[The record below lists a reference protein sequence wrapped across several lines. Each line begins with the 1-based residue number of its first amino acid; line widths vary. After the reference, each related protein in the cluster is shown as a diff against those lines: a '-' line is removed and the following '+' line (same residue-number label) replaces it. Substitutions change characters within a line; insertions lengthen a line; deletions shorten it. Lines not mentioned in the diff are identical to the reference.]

1 MTSIA
6 PMILL
11 VDDDPGCLQATTAHA
26 KLKGCKV
33 VAAASFAAACDAA
46 TAHIYDLALVDISLP
61 DGNGLDLL
69 ERIALSRHGQAI
81 VITGYPSVDS
91 AIRAVRLPAADYLVK
106 PIRGEQL
113 EALLDHAR
121 ASAAL
126 RHAADGVEQTRC
138 GALIGHSHAMRAVFE
153 KIARVAPMDITVLI
167 HGESGTGKELAAR
180 AVHEL
185 SGRKGRFVAV
195 NCGAV
200 APELLPSEMFGHER
214 GSFTGAVRDHAGYF
228 EQAAGGTLFLDE
240 FTEMPLALQTHL
252 LRVLEERRVTRV
264 GSQQSQPVDVRV
276 VAACNRA
283 PAEAVDQGLLRQD
296 LYYRLMD
303 FPIRMPPLRE
313 HPDDIPY
320 VAAHLLQGLN
330 ERYGSAKPFSAD
342 AMMRLQAHHWPGNVR
357 ELRHVIQRAFVL
369 AEETIEIPASLE
381 AMEAPLRDRTRFDVH
396 VGMSLEELEKRAL
409 LGTLEYFNHDKAR
422 TADVLGIS
430 LKTIYNKLAR
440 YASNDELAQ
449 KQ

>member
-6 PMILL
+6 PTILL
-11 VDDDPGCLQATTAHA
+11 VDDDPGCLQATSAHA

-33 VAAASFAAACDAA
+33 ITATSFAAASDAA
-46 TAHIYDLALVDISLP
+46 MAHTYDLALVDISLP
-61 DGNGLDLL
+61 DGNGLDLI
-69 ERIALSRHGQAI
+69 ECIALSRHGQAI
-81 VITGYPSVDS
+81 VLTGYPTVDS
-91 AIRAVRLPAADYLVK
+91 AIRTVRLPAADYLVK

-113 EALLDHAR
+113 EELLDRAR

-126 RHAADGVEQTRC
+126 RHAEGAREPRC
-138 GALIGHSHAMRAVFE
+138 GALIGHSRAMRALFD
-153 KIARVAPMDITVLI
+153 KIERVAPMDITVLI

-228 EQAAGGTLFLDE
+228 EQAEGGTLFLDE

-264 GSQQSQPVDVRV
+264 GSHKSQPVDVRV
-276 VAACNRA
+276 VAACNRV

-303 FPIRMPPLRE
+303 FPIRMPALRE
-313 HPDDIPY
+313 HPEDIPY
-320 VAAHLLQGLN
+320 IAAHLLDQLN
-330 ERYGSAKPFSAD
+330 ERYETARQFSAE
-342 AMMRLQAHHWPGNVR
+342 AVARLMAHHWPGNVR

-369 AEETIEIPASLE
+369 AEETIEVPASPE
-381 AMEAPLRDRTRFDVH
+381 AMEAPLRDKTRFDMH
-396 VGMSLEELEKRAL
+396 VGMSLEEMEKRAL

-440 YASNDELAQ
+440 YASSDELAH

>member
-6 PMILL
+6 PTILL
-11 VDDDPGCLQATTAHA
+11 VDDDPGCLQATSAHA

-33 VAAASFAAACDAA
+33 ITATSFAAASDAA
-46 TAHIYDLALVDISLP
+46 MAHTYDLALVDISLP
-61 DGNGLDLL
+61 DGNGLDLI
-69 ERIALSRHGQAI
+69 ECIALSRHGQAI
-81 VITGYPSVDS
+81 VLTGYPTVDS
-91 AIRAVRLPAADYLVK
+91 AIRTVRLPAADYLVK

-113 EALLDHAR
+113 EALLDCAR

-126 RHAADGVEQTRC
+126 RHAEGAREPRC
-138 GALIGHSHAMRAVFE
+138 GALIGHSRAMRALFD
-153 KIARVAPMDITVLI
+153 KIERVAPMDITVLI

-228 EQAAGGTLFLDE
+228 EQAEGGTLFLDE

-264 GSQQSQPVDVRV
+264 GSHKSQPVDVRV
-276 VAACNRA
+276 VAACNRV

-303 FPIRMPPLRE
+303 FPIRMPALRE
-313 HPDDIPY
+313 HPEDIPY
-320 VAAHLLQGLN
+320 IAAHLLDQLN
-330 ERYGSAKPFSAD
+330 ERYETARQFSAE
-342 AMMRLQAHHWPGNVR
+342 AVARLMAHHWPGNVR

-369 AEETIEIPASLE
+369 AEETIEVPASPE
-381 AMEAPLRDRTRFDVH
+381 AMEAPLRDKTRFDMH
-396 VGMSLEELEKRAL
+396 VGMSLEEMEKRAL

-440 YASNDELAQ
+440 YASSDELAH

>member
-6 PMILL
+6 PTILL

-33 VAAASFAAACDAA
+33 VTAASFAAASDAA
-46 TAHIYDLALVDISLP
+46 TAHTYDLALIDVSLP
-61 DGNGLDLL
+61 DGDGLDLL

-81 VITGYPSVDS
+81 VLTGYPTVDT
-91 AIRAVRLPAADYLVK
+91 AIRTVRLPAADYLVK
-106 PIRGEQL
+106 PMRGEKL
-113 EALLDHAR
+113 DELLDLAR

-126 RHAADGVEQTRC
+126 RHAADEHRTQC
-138 GALIGHSHAMRAVFE
+138 GALIGHSRTMRAVFE
-153 KIARVAPMDITVLI
+153 KIERVAPMDITVLI

-228 EQAAGGTLFLDE
+228 EQAEGGTLFLDE

-264 GSQQSQPVDVRV
+264 GSHHSQPVDVRV
-276 VAACNRA
+276 VAACNRV

-303 FPIRMPPLRE
+303 FPIRMPALRE

-320 VAAHLLQGLN
+320 VAAHLLERLN
-330 ERYGSAKPFSAD
+330 ERYGTGKQFSAD
-342 AMMRLQAHHWPGNVR
+342 AMTRLLAHHWPGNVR

-369 AEETIEIPASLE
+369 AEDAIDIPASLE
-381 AMEAPLRDRTRFDVH
+381 AMDAPLRDRTRFDMH
-396 VGMSLEELEKRAL
+396 VGMSLEEMEKRAL
-409 LGTLEYFNHDKAR
+409 LGTLEYFNYDKAR

-440 YASNDELAQ
+440 YASNDGLAH

>member
-1 MTSIA
+1 
-6 PMILL
+6 
-11 VDDDPGCLQATTAHA
+11 
-26 KLKGCKV
+26 
-33 VAAASFAAACDAA
+33 
-46 TAHIYDLALVDISLP
+46 
-61 DGNGLDLL
+61 
-69 ERIALSRHGQAI
+69 
-81 VITGYPSVDS
+81 
-91 AIRAVRLPAADYLVK
+91 
-106 PIRGEQL
+106 
-113 EALLDHAR
+113 
-121 ASAAL
+121 
-126 RHAADGVEQTRC
+126 
-138 GALIGHSHAMRAVFE
+138 
-153 KIARVAPMDITVLI
+153 MDITVLI

-228 EQAAGGTLFLDE
+228 EQAEGGTLFLDE

-264 GSQQSQPVDVRV
+264 GSHKSQPVDVRV
-276 VAACNRA
+276 VAACNRV

-303 FPIRMPPLRE
+303 FPIRMPALRE
-313 HPDDIPY
+313 HPEDIPY
-320 VAAHLLQGLN
+320 IAAHLLDQLN
-330 ERYGSAKPFSAD
+330 ERYETARQFSAE
-342 AMMRLQAHHWPGNVR
+342 AVARLMAHHWPGNVR

-369 AEETIEIPASLE
+369 AEETIEVPASPE
-381 AMEAPLRDRTRFDVH
+381 AMEAPLRDKTRFDMH
-396 VGMSLEELEKRAL
+396 VGMSLEEMEKRAL

-440 YASNDELAQ
+440 YASSDELAH

>member
-6 PMILL
+6 PTILL
-11 VDDDPGCLQATTAHA
+11 VDDDPGCLQATSAHA

-33 VAAASFAAACDAA
+33 ITATSFAAASDAA
-46 TAHIYDLALVDISLP
+46 MAHTYDLALVDISLP
-61 DGNGLDLL
+61 DGNGLDLI
-69 ERIALSRHGQAI
+69 ECIALSRHGQAI
-81 VITGYPSVDS
+81 VLTGYPTVDS
-91 AIRAVRLPAADYLVK
+91 AIRTVRLPAADYLVK

-113 EALLDHAR
+113 EELLDRAR

-126 RHAADGVEQTRC
+126 RHAEGAREPRC
-138 GALIGHSHAMRAVFE
+138 GALIGHSRAMRALFD
-153 KIARVAPMDITVLI
+153 KIERVAPMDITVLI

-228 EQAAGGTLFLDE
+228 EQAEGGTLFLDE

-264 GSQQSQPVDVRV
+264 GSHKSQPVDVRV
-276 VAACNRA
+276 VAACNRV

-303 FPIRMPPLRE
+303 FPIRMPALRE
-313 HPDDIPY
+313 HPEDIPY
-320 VAAHLLQGLN
+320 IAAHPLDQLN
-330 ERYGSAKPFSAD
+330 ERYETARQFSAE
-342 AMMRLQAHHWPGNVR
+342 AVARLMAHHWPGNVR

-369 AEETIEIPASLE
+369 AEETIEVPASPE
-381 AMEAPLRDRTRFDVH
+381 AMEAPLRDKTRFDMH
-396 VGMSLEELEKRAL
+396 VGMSLEEMEKRAL

-440 YASNDELAQ
+440 YASSDELAH

>member
-6 PMILL
+6 PTILL
-11 VDDDPGCLQATTAHA
+11 VDDDPGCLQATSAHA

-33 VAAASFAAACDAA
+33 ITATSFAAASDAA
-46 TAHIYDLALVDISLP
+46 MAHTYDLALVDISLP
-61 DGNGLDLL
+61 DGNGLDLI

-81 VITGYPSVDS
+81 VLTGYPTVDS
-91 AIRAVRLPAADYLVK
+91 AIRTVRLPAADYLVK

-113 EALLDHAR
+113 EALLDRAR

-126 RHAADGVEQTRC
+126 RHAEGAREPRC
-138 GALIGHSHAMRAVFE
+138 GALIGHSRAMRALFD
-153 KIARVAPMDITVLI
+153 KIERVAPMDITVLI

-228 EQAAGGTLFLDE
+228 EQAEGGTLFLDE

-264 GSQQSQPVDVRV
+264 GSHKSQPVDVRV
-276 VAACNRA
+276 VAACNRV

-303 FPIRMPPLRE
+303 FPIRMPALRE
-313 HPDDIPY
+313 HPEDIPY
-320 VAAHLLQGLN
+320 IAAHLLDQLN
-330 ERYGSAKPFSAD
+330 ERYETARQFSAE
-342 AMMRLQAHHWPGNVR
+342 AVARLMAHHWPGNVR

-369 AEETIEIPASLE
+369 AEQTIEVPASPE
-381 AMEAPLRDRTRFDVH
+381 AMEAPLRDKTRFDMH
-396 VGMSLEELEKRAL
+396 VGMSLEEMEKRAL

-440 YASNDELAQ
+440 YASSDELAH

>member
-1 MTSIA
+1 
-6 PMILL
+6 MILL

-33 VAAASFAAACDAA
+33 ISAASFAAASDAA
-46 TAHIYDLALVDISLP
+46 TAHTYDLALIDVSLP

-81 VITGYPSVDS
+81 VLTGFPTVDT
-91 AIRAVRLPAADYLVK
+91 AIRTVRLPAADYLVK
-106 PIRGEQL
+106 PIRGDKL
-113 EALLDHAR
+113 EELLDRAR

-126 RHAADGVEQTRC
+126 RQAGEGQQTHC
-138 GALIGHSHAMRAVFE
+138 GALIGHSRAMRAVFE
-153 KIARVAPMDITVLI
+153 KIERVAPMDITVLI

-228 EQAAGGTLFLDE
+228 EQAEGGTLFLDE

-264 GSQQSQPVDVRV
+264 GSNKSQPVDVRV
-276 VAACNRA
+276 VAACNRV
-283 PAEAVDQGLLRQD
+283 PAGAVDQGLLRQD

-303 FPIRMPPLRE
+303 FPIRMPALRE

-320 VAAHLLQGLN
+320 VAAHLLERLN
-330 ERYGSAKPFSAD
+330 ERYGTNKQFSAD
-342 AMMRLQAHHWPGNVR
+342 AMTRLLAHHWPGNVR

-369 AEETIEIPASLE
+369 AEDSIDIPASLQ
-381 AMEAPLRDRTRFDVH
+381 AMDAPLRDRTRFDMH
-396 VGMSLEELEKRAL
+396 VGMSLEEMEKRAL
-409 LGTLEYFNHDKAR
+409 LGTLEYFNYDKAR

-440 YASNDELAQ
+440 YASTDDELAH
-449 KQ
+449 KP